1 MSKKKR
7 DHAWSEN
14 GFEDWGG
21 YMAAKKAKLEEQ
33 FRDTANK
40 EFKESSKLFEGIAIF
55 VNGYTDPT
63 SDELRRLMM
72 MHGGLYHHYM
82 RPKITTHIIASN
94 LPYSKIIMYRKS
106 QNPIPICKPQWI
118 IDSIAA
124 GKVLNFQNYLLYCN
138 STNVQPLLA
147 YTLNSNK
154 IKANTSS
161 ATHNE
166 QNIDKSKASAIMV
179 NNETDINNRNI
190 SKHNAINNASK
201 HDTISTCQQEQSNT
215 RTLNTR
221 TNAQSTRDAEFLS
234 AFYSNS
240 RLHYIATMGTTFK
253 DYVNELRDKSD
264 GVFSGL
270 EHLIKLKEARG
281 PSASGD
287 CESDPEDEIICYTD
301 KVKHKR
307 ESIIMHIDMD
317 CFFVS
322 VGIRNRPE
330 LRDQPVAVTHAK
342 GNTFSA
348 NYDGK
353 EEFGSLSEVASCS
366 YAARKAGVKNGMFL
380 GEALKLCPNLKTIQ
394 YDFEG
399 YKEVSYILYDT
410 VASYTLDIE
419 AVSCDEMYADCTKIL
434 EASALSPLE
443 FATIIRKEIKR
454 KTDCPVSTGFG
465 NNRLQARLATRKAKP
480 DNQFYLSKQNV
491 ETYIRTLDI
500 RDLPGVGGTTTHKL
514 HKMNVHSCE
523 DLQKISL
530 SVLQKEFGKKMGEQL
545 HKMCRGLDDTRLNLE
560 HVRKSVSAE
569 INYGIRFRND
579 NDAIDFLSKLST
591 EVCNRLTAIRAKGR
605 CITLKLM
612 VRAEEAPI
620 QTAKFMGHGPCN
632 YITKSKNLIA
642 AVDDVNIIRKEVI
655 SIWNQLHLTPE
666 DMRGIGI
673 QITRLEI
680 CKTKQNKGNLINFFS
695 KNAKLQTCDQMLS
708 NDDKNRRD
716 SNFSKSSKLDSSKMP
731 LTAESSLG
739 TKNIFD
745 AKINNLIESSNVH
758 KDECLPIPCN
768 IQTKSTTAETKDKKL
783 HNCKAHENITKAKDL
798 SGKSSKRAIQRQ
810 TSQENFFRHTKPSSG
825 KSSKYEI
832 PQLQDIDMSVLIE
845 LPADIRNEIFDEY
858 KRNKRQQSHIAA
870 HIADPIN
877 EVSDDETSSNT
888 QNFSQVDPDVLSTLM
903 KDDLHP
909 DVQRDVQVYCNMKR
923 EANRVNLRE
932 ANKNRSNEQLQGAS
946 LFSKTNDSNRNT
958 KNIVNNTRINETACV
973 PQEDKILHAKD
984 QLREKD
990 YINKINSTLCRHNRI
1005 EISHNDAAMDK
1016 ADTFILQNLSIL
1028 HNNENID
1035 KHQEMLITL
1044 VNHLFALPLQQVKIQ
1059 IQTWVT
1065 KSKVVNEVDFLSLAT
1080 FLSMLPQKK
1089 RIEDLHIL
1097 LKTMHR
1103 CITKIEDCTWHKTYR
1118 RTVKHVQ
1125 RYMQIEYNNNIM
1137 VPSIRCNDSRCN
1149 NGDCEYEISE
1159 I

>member
-7 DHAWSEN
+7 DHAWDEN

-124 GKVLNFQNYLLYCN
+124 GKVLNFQNYLLHFN
-138 STNVQPLLA
+138 STNVQSLLT
-147 YTLNSNK
+147 YTLKNKK
-154 IKANTSS
+154 IKVNTDS
-161 ATHNE
+161 AIE
-166 QNIDKSKASAIMV
+166 QDIDESKASAII
-179 NNETDINNRNI
+179 NNEIDINNRNI
-190 SKHNAINNASK
+190 SKHNAINDVSK
-201 HDTISTCQQEQSNT
+201 HDIISTCQQEHSRTSNT
-215 RTLNTR
+215 RI
-221 TNAQSTRDAEFLS
+221 NAQSTRDAEFLS

-264 GVFSGL
+264 GVFPGL

-281 PSASGD
+281 ASVSGD
-287 CESDPEDEIICYTD
+287 CESDPEDEIICYTN
-301 KVKHKR
+301 KVEHKR
-307 ESIIMHIDMD
+307 ESVIMHIDMD

-353 EEFGSLSEVASCS
+353 EEFGSLSEIASCS

-399 YKEVSYILYDT
+399 YKKVSYILYNT

-419 AVSCDEMYADCTKIL
+419 AVSCDELYADCTKIL

-443 FATIIRKEIKR
+443 FATIIRKEIKQ

-480 DNQFYLSKQNV
+480 DNQFYLSNQNA
-491 ETYIRTLDI
+491 ETYIRTLNI

-514 HKMNVHSCE
+514 HKINVHSCE

-530 SVLQKEFGKKMGEQL
+530 SILQKEFGKKMGEQL
-545 HKMCRGLDDTRLNLE
+545 HKMCRGLDDTKLNLE
-560 HVRKSVSAE
+560 HIRKSVSAE
-569 INYGIRFRND
+569 VNYGIRFRND

-591 EVCNRLTAIRAKGR
+591 EVCNRLTAVRAKGR

-620 QTAKFMGHGPCN
+620 ETAKFMGHGLCN

-655 SIWNQLHLTPE
+655 NIWNQLHLTPE

-673 QITRLEI
+673 QISRLEI
-680 CKTKQNKGNLINFFS
+680 CKTKQNNKGNLINFFN
-695 KNAKLQTCDQMLS
+695 KTAKLQTCDHILS
-708 NDDKNRRD
+708 NDDKNRYD
-716 SNFSKSSKLDSSKMP
+716 SSFSKSSKLDSSKMS

-739 TKNIFD
+739 TKNIVD
-745 AKINNLIESSNVH
+745 AKVNNLPLTKSSNVH
-758 KDECLPIPCN
+758 KDECLTIPCN
-768 IQTKSTTAETKDKKL
+768 VQIKSTTTETKNKKL
-783 HNCKAHENITKAKDL
+783 HNCKTHENITKAKDL
-798 SGKSSKRAIQRQ
+798 SGKSSKSAIQRQ
-810 TSQENFFRHTKPSSG
+810 TSQENFFRHTKPNNG

-832 PQLQDIDMSVLIE
+832 PQIQDIDMSVLIE
-845 LPADIRNEIFDEY
+845 LPEDIRNEIFDEY
-858 KRNKRQQSHIAA
+858 KRNKRQQSQIAA
-870 HIADPIN
+870 HTADSIN
-877 EVSDDETSSNT
+877 KVSDDEKNT
-888 QNFSQVDPDVLSTLM
+888 NIHICSQVDPDVLSALM
-903 KDDLHP
+903 KNDLHP
-909 DVQRDVQVYCNMKR
+909 DVQRDVQIYCNLKR
-923 EANRVNLRE
+923 EANRVNLKE
-932 ANKNRSNEQLQGAS
+932 INENKSNEQLQGAS
-946 LFSKTNDSNRNT
+946 LFLKPNDSNNA
-958 KNIVNNTRINETACV
+958 KHIVNNTRINKTTCV
-973 PQEDKILHAKD
+973 PQEDKILLAKV
-984 QLREKD
+984 QLHEKND
-990 YINKINSTLCRHNRI
+990 IDKTDSTSCHHNRI
-1005 EISHNDAAMDK
+1005 EISHNNAAMNK

-1065 KSKVVNEVDFLSLAT
+1065 KSKIVNEVDFLSLAT

-1103 CITKIEDCTWHKTYR
+1103 
-1118 RTVKHVQ
+1118 
-1125 RYMQIEYNNNIM
+1125 
-1137 VPSIRCNDSRCN
+1137 
-1149 NGDCEYEISE
+1149 
-1159 I
+1159 

>member
-1 MSKKKR
+1 MTIIIRDQICVIMSRKKR
-7 DHAWSEN
+7 DHAWGEN

-40 EFKESSKLFEGIAIF
+40 EFKEPSKLFEGIAIF

-124 GKVLNFQNYLLYCN
+124 GKVLNFQNYLLYSN
-138 STNVQPLLA
+138 NTNVQSLLT
-147 YTLNSNK
+147 YKLNNK
-154 IKANTSS
+154 KIEDNANSTMYK
-161 ATHNE
+161 E
-166 QNIDKSKASAIMV
+166 QDIEQSKASGIVV
-179 NNETDINNRNI
+179 NNETNINNQNI
-190 SKHNAINNASK
+190 SKHNAINDALK
-201 HDTISTCQQEQSNT
+201 HDTISTHQSSNIK
-215 RTLNTR
+215 

-234 AFYSNS
+234 TFYSNS

-264 GVFSGL
+264 GVFPGVDR
-270 EHLIKLKEARG
+270 LIKLKEARDVLT
-281 PSASGD
+281 STD
-287 CESDPEDEIICYTD
+287 CESDPEDEEIYFTD
-301 KVKHKR
+301 KVKRKR
-307 ESIIMHIDMD
+307 EVIIMHIDMD

-322 VGIRNRPE
+322 VGIRNKPE

-434 EASALSPLE
+434 EASGLSPLE
-443 FATIIRKEIKR
+443 FATIIRKEIKQ
-454 KTDCPVSTGFG
+454 KTNCPVSTGFG

-480 DNQFYLSKQNV
+480 DNQFYLSNQNV
-491 ETYIRTLDI
+491 ETHMRTLDT

-514 HKMNVHSCE
+514 RKMNVHTCE
-523 DLQKISL
+523 DLQKVSL
-530 SVLQKEFGKKMGEQL
+530 SVLQKEFGKKIGEQL
-545 HKMCRGLDDTRLNLE
+545 HKMCRGLDDTKLNLE
-560 HVRKSVSAE
+560 HIRKSVSAE
-569 INYGIRFRND
+569 VNYGIRFRN
-579 NDAIDFLSKLST
+579 NDDAVDFLSKLST
-591 EVCNRLTAIRAKGR
+591 EVCDRLTAVRAKGR

-612 VRAEEAPI
+612 VRAEEAPVE
-620 QTAKFMGHGPCN
+620 TAKFMGHGPCN

-642 AVDDVNIIRKEVI
+642 AVDDVNIIRKEVVN
-655 SIWNQLHLTPE
+655 IWNQLHLTPE

-673 QITRLEI
+673 QISRLEI

-695 KNAKLQTCDQMLS
+695 KTAKLQICDQMSS
-708 NDDKNRRD
+708 NDDKNRCD
-716 SNFSKSSKLDSSKMP
+716 SNFSENSKLNNSKVP
-731 LTAESSLG
+731 LTAESSG
-739 TKNIFD
+739 TKNIFE
-745 AKINNLIESSNVH
+745 AKINNLPLTKSSNVH
-758 KDECLPIPCN
+758 KDESSAISCN
-768 IQTKSTTAETKDKKL
+768 VQTESTTTEAKDKNL
-783 HNCKAHENITKAKDL
+783 HNCKAHENTKAKNL
-798 SGKSSKRAIQRQ
+798 EISGISSKKVTQKQ
-810 TSQENFFRHTKPSSG
+810 TSQENFFKHTKPSSG
-825 KSSKYEI
+825 KSLKYEI
-832 PQLQDIDMSVLIE
+832 PRMQDIDMSVLIE
-845 LPADIRNEIFDEY
+845 LPEDIRNEIFDEY
-858 KRNKRQQSHIAA
+858 KRNKKQQSQVA
-870 HIADPIN
+870 ADPVN
-877 EVSDDETSSNT
+877 EVSDDEKNSNI
-888 QNFSQVDPDVLSTLM
+888 QDCSQVDPDVLSALM
-903 KDDLHP
+903 KNDLHP
-909 DVQRDVQVYCNMKR
+909 DVQRDVQIYCNMKR
-923 EANRVNLRE
+923 EANRVNLKE
-932 ANKNRSNEQLQGAS
+932 SNENKSSKQLQGAS
-946 LFSKTNDSNRNT
+946 LSSKTNNS
-958 KNIVNNTRINETACV
+958 KNKNAKHIVNNTCTNEAACIL
-973 PQEDKILHAKD
+973 QEDKILHTRD

-990 YINKINSTLCRHNRI
+990 DVNKADSTSCRSSRI
-1005 EISHNDAAMDK
+1005 EISHNNATMDK

-1044 VNHLFALPLQQVKIQ
+1044 VNHLFALPLQQVPHNYSLKQ
-1059 IQTWVT
+1059 IN
-1065 KSKVVNEVDFLSLAT
+1065 K
-1080 FLSMLPQKK
+1080 
-1089 RIEDLHIL
+1089 
-1097 LKTMHR
+1097 
-1103 CITKIEDCTWHKTYR
+1103 
-1118 RTVKHVQ
+1118 
-1125 RYMQIEYNNNIM
+1125 
-1137 VPSIRCNDSRCN
+1137 
-1149 NGDCEYEISE
+1149 
-1159 I
+1159 

>member
-14 GFEDWGG
+14 GFEEWGG

-33 FRDTANK
+33 FRNTANK

-63 SDELRRLMM
+63 SDELKRLMM

-94 LPYSKIIMYRKS
+94 LPYSKIMLYRKS

-124 GKVLNFQNYLLYCN
+124 GKVLNFQNYLLYSN
-138 STNVQPLLA
+138 STNIQPQLA
-147 YTLNSNK
+147 YKFNK
-154 IKANTSS
+154 KIEVDTSS
-161 ATHNE
+161 VMHE
-166 QNIDKSKASAIMV
+166 QDIEQSKSEII
-179 NNETDINNRNI
+179 NNETDTNNKNI
-190 SKHNAINNASK
+190 SKHNINDSSK
-201 HDTISTCQQEQSNT
+201 HDTINNRQPT
-215 RTLNTR
+215 NTR
-221 TNAQSTRDAEFLS
+221 TNHAQSTRDAEFLS

-264 GVFSGL
+264 GVFPGL
-270 EHLIKLKEARG
+270 ERLMELKRARG
-281 PSASGD
+281 PSTSAD
-287 CESDPEDEIICYTD
+287 CESEPEDETICFTD
-301 KVKHKR
+301 SKMEPKR
-307 ESIIMHIDMD
+307 DSVIMHIDMD

-322 VGIRNRPE
+322 VGIRKKPE
-330 LRDQPVAVTHAK
+330 LRDLPVAVTHAK

-380 GEALKLCPNLKTIQ
+380 GEALKLCPNLKTIP

-419 AVSCDEMYADCTKIL
+419 AVSCDEMYADCTRIL

-443 FATIIRKEIKR
+443 FATIIRNEIKR

-465 NNRLQARLATRKAKP
+465 NNKLQARLATRKAKP
-480 DNQFYLSKQNV
+480 DNQFYLSKQNA
-491 ETYIRTLDI
+491 ETYVRALDT

-514 HKMNVHSCE
+514 RKMNVRTCE

-530 SVLQKEFGKKMGEQL
+530 GVLQKEFGKKMGEQL
-545 HKMCRGLDDTRLNLE
+545 HKMCRGLDDTKLNLE
-560 HVRKSVSAE
+560 HIRKSVSAE
-569 INYGIRFRND
+569 VNYGIRFRND
-579 NDAIDFLSKLST
+579 DDAVNFLSKLST
-591 EVCNRLTAIRAKGR
+591 EVCDRLTVVRAKGR

-612 VRAEEAPI
+612 VRAEDAPRE
-620 QTAKFMGHGPCN
+620 TAKFMGHGPCN

-642 AVDDVNIIRKEVI
+642 AVDDVSIIKKEVI

-673 QITRLEI
+673 QISRLEI

-695 KNAKLQTCDQMLS
+695 KSAKMQTNCDQMLS
-708 NDDKNRRD
+708 KDEKNRCD
-716 SNFSKSSKLDSSKMP
+716 SNFTDKSKLDSSKVS
-731 LTAESSLG
+731 LTAESSSG
-739 TKNIFD
+739 REHIFD
-745 AKINNLIESSNVH
+745 AKVNLPSTESSNVH
-758 KDECLPIPCN
+758 KDECVA
-768 IQTKSTTAETKDKKL
+768 IQTKSTSETKDKKL
-783 HNCKAHENITKAKDL
+783 HNCKASETKVKDL
-798 SGKSSKRAIQRQ
+798 SGKSSKKAIQRQ

-825 KSSKYEI
+825 RSSKYEVPRI
-832 PQLQDIDMSVLIE
+832 QDIDMSVLIE
-845 LPADIRNEIFDEY
+845 LPQDIRNEIFDEY
-858 KRNKRQQSHIAA
+858 KRNKRQQSQ
-870 HIADPIN
+870 N
-877 EVSDDETSSNT
+877 KVSDDKKSSDV
-888 QNFSQVDPDVLSTLM
+888 QDCSQIDPDVLSALM
-903 KDDLHP
+903 KNDLHP
-909 DVQRDVQVYCNMKR
+909 DVQRDVQIYCDMKR
-923 EANRVNLRE
+923 EANKFDNKINLKE
-932 ANKNRSNEQLQGAS
+932 TNENKDNEQPQGAS
-946 LFSKTNDSNRNT
+946 SSSKANDSD
-958 KNIVNNTRINETACV
+958 KKSAKPIVNNSCINEVTSI
-973 PQEDKILHAKD
+973 PREDKKILHVRD
-984 QLREKD
+984 QLYEKD
-990 YINKINSTLCRHNRI
+990 DINKKADSTSCRSNYI

-1044 VNHLFALPLQQVKIQ
+1044 VNHLFALPLQQVPYNYSLKQ
-1059 IQTWVT
+1059 II
-1065 KSKVVNEVDFLSLAT
+1065 K
-1080 FLSMLPQKK
+1080 
-1089 RIEDLHIL
+1089 
-1097 LKTMHR
+1097 
-1103 CITKIEDCTWHKTYR
+1103 
-1118 RTVKHVQ
+1118 
-1125 RYMQIEYNNNIM
+1125 
-1137 VPSIRCNDSRCN
+1137 
-1149 NGDCEYEISE
+1149 
-1159 I
+1159 

>member
-1 MSKKKR
+1 MSRKKR

-14 GFEDWGG
+14 GFEEWGG

-33 FRDTANK
+33 FRETANK
-40 EFKESSKLFEGIAIF
+40 EFKETSKLFEGIAIF
-55 VNGYTDPT
+55 VNGYTDPS

-72 MHGGLYHHYM
+72 IHGGLYHHYM
-82 RPKITTHIIASN
+82 HPKITTHIIASN
-94 LPYSKIIMYRKS
+94 LPYSKIVMYRKS

-124 GKVLNFQNYLLYCN
+124 GKVLNFQNYLLYSN
-138 STNVQPLLA
+138 DTNVQSLLA
-147 YTLNSNK
+147 YTLNT
-154 IKANTSS
+154 IVV
-161 ATHNE
+161 
-166 QNIDKSKASAIMV
+166 D
-179 NNETDINNRNI
+179 NETDINNKNV
-190 SKHNAINNASK
+190 SKHNTINDTSK
-201 HDTISTCQQEQSNT
+201 CDTISTHQPS
-215 RTLNTR
+215 NTR

-264 GVFSGL
+264 GVFPGL
-270 EHLIKLKEARG
+270 ERLIKSKRARG
-281 PSASGD
+281 ASTSAD
-287 CESDPEDEIICYTD
+287 CDSDPEDETICFID
-301 KVKHKR
+301 KVERKR
-307 ESIIMHIDMD
+307 EPVIMHIDMD

-342 GNTFSA
+342 GNTFST

-366 YAARKAGVKNGMFL
+366 YAARKTGVKNGMFL

-394 YDFEG
+394 YDFED
-399 YKEVSYILYDT
+399 YKKVSYILYDT

-419 AVSCDEMYADCTKIL
+419 AVSCDEMYADCTRIL
-434 EASALSPLE
+434 EASGLLPLE
-443 FATIIRKEIKR
+443 FATIIRKEIKQ

-465 NNRLQARLATRKAKP
+465 NNKLQARLATRKAKP
-480 DNQFYLSKQNV
+480 DNQFYLNNENAK
-491 ETYIRTLDI
+491 TYIQTLDT
-500 RDLPGVGGTTTHKL
+500 RDLPGVGRTTTHKL
-514 HKMNVHSCE
+514 HKMNVRTCE

-545 HKMCRGLDDTRLNLE
+545 NKMCRGLDDTRLNLE

-569 INYGIRFRND
+569 VNYGIRFRNN
-579 NDAIDFLSKLST
+579 NDAVDFLSKLST
-591 EVCNRLTAIRAKGR
+591 EVCGRLTAVHAKGR

-612 VRAEEAPI
+612 IRAEEAPI
-620 QTAKFMGHGPCN
+620 ETAKFMGHGLCN

-655 SIWNQLHLTPE
+655 SLWNQLHLTPE

-673 QITRLEI
+673 QISRLEI
-680 CKTKQNKGNLINFFS
+680 CKLKQNKGKLFNFFN
-695 KNAKLQTCDQMLS
+695 KPAKLQTCDQMLT
-708 NDDKNRRD
+708 NDDKNQCN
-716 SNFSKSSKLDSSKMP
+716 SNFNESSKLDSVSKAS
-731 LTAESSLG
+731 LTAESLLG
-739 TKNIFD
+739 TKNTL
-745 AKINNLIESSNVH
+745 ATKINNLPLTESSH
-758 KDECLPIPCN
+758 ERKAECLTIPSN
-768 IQTKSTTAETKDKKL
+768 VEIASVTIETKDKKL
-783 HNCKAHENITKAKDL
+783 PNCKAHENITKAKDL
-798 SGKSSKRAIQRQ
+798 SGKSSKKMVQRQ

-832 PQLQDIDMSVLIE
+832 PRIQDIDMSVLVE
-845 LPADIRNEIFDEY
+845 LPEDIRNEIFDEY
-858 KRNKRQQSHIAA
+858 KKNKKQQSQIT
-870 HIADPIN
+870 ADPISK
-877 EVSDDETSSNT
+877 VSDDEKSPNI
-888 QNFSQVDPDVLSTLM
+888 QDCSQVDPDVLSALM
-903 KDDLHP
+903 ENDLHP
-909 DVQRDVQVYCNMKR
+909 DVQSDVQIYCNMKR
-923 EANRVNLRE
+923 EANRVNLE
-932 ANKNRSNEQLQGAS
+932 VNENRSNEQLQGAS
-946 LFSKTNDSNRNT
+946 SSSKINGSDENA
-958 KNIVNNTRINETACV
+958 KPIVNNTRINEAACV
-973 PQEDKILHAKD
+973 SQEDKILHARG
-984 QLREKD
+984 QLCEKD
-990 YINKINSTLCRHNRI
+990 NINKADTSCRGNCI
-1005 EISHNDAAMDK
+1005 EISHNDATMDK

-1035 KHQEMLITL
+1035 KHQEMLINL
-1044 VNHLFALPLQQVKIQ
+1044 VNHLFALPLQQVKMQ

-1103 CITKIEDCTWHKTYR
+1103 CITKIENCTWHKTYR

-1125 RYMQIEYNNNIM
+1125 RYMQIEYNNNLM

-1149 NGDCEYEISE
+1149 NDDCEYEILE